1 MKTDLIVIGAGP
13 GGYETALEA
22 AKSGRSVTLL
32 MVELL
37 GALALMRDAS
47 RRNAL

>member
-1 MKTDLIVIGAGP
+1 MKTDLIVIGAA